1 MEENKNIYNNLL
13 IKQINESDAL
23 GFNKDYFSRSH
34 DVNFDILGNAYRN
47 MGKVYAKIKIAI
59 ENNTCES
66 PNCEYEV
73 DQLKK
78 LESAP
83 DKSIEFLSTLLSQ
96 LQITEDPNF
105 DPNNNFEFTA
115 ANCIFSEKPGFSKTD
130 GYNVYLNI
138 LLDGSQEIIFTGP
151 LFEKPL
157 IINSSALDALSEAG
171 TTLVSDTPDIN
182 KEMLTLLTK
191 IGLFGPEAILE
202 TGELAPTAV
211 ITDEFVLRN
220 MDGTYDYEIIDIGG
234 GKGRNIL
241 KFDIDKIE
249 RKVDPFINAE
259 VAGLLSQE
267 QETVAAWNVYIS
279 KGTSVQEDAQ
289 MVQNANAAK
298 SSWSYEKDLPLTQ
311 DKKVLFENKY
321 KEYFLNNYL
330 KPFLTNKFPTVEKDA
345 AVFDLAEAKKAK
357 AQKFIDDNQL

>member
-1 MEENKNIYNNLL
+1 
-13 IKQINESDAL
+13 
-23 GFNKDYFSRSH
+23 
-34 DVNFDILGNAYRN
+34 
-47 MGKVYAKIKIAI
+47 
-59 ENNTCES
+59 
-66 PNCEYEV
+66 
-73 DQLKK
+73 
-78 LESAP
+78 
-83 DKSIEFLSTLLSQ
+83 
-96 LQITEDPNF
+96 
-105 DPNNNFEFTA
+105 
-115 ANCIFSEKPGFSKTD
+115 
-130 GYNVYLNI
+130 
-138 LLDGSQEIIFTGP
+138 
-151 LFEKPL
+151 
-157 IINSSALDALSEAG
+157 
-171 TTLVSDTPDIN
+171 
-182 KEMLTLLTK
+182 MLTLLTK

-220 MDGTYDYEIIDIGG
+220 MDGTYDYEIIDIGD

-289 MVQNANAAK
+289 MVQNANAAE

-321 KEYFLNNYL
+321 KKYFLNNYL

-357 AQKFIDDNQL
+357 AQKFIDDNKL